1 MTEQVI
7 RVVGLNE
14 FRRGL
19 RGIDKALP
27 KTVRTTL
34 NTVVEAFI
42 GFVRPK
48 VPSVSGAAR
57 ASLRPQSTQSAAKI
71 AAGGPRAPYYAWL
84 DFGGRVGRRK
94 QTRRPVVAGGRYI
107 FPTLDE
113 RRTDIEALMLKG
125 LGQLAE
131 SNGVDVDG

>member
-7 RVVGLNE
+7 KVVGLNE

-19 RGIDKALP
+19 RGLDSALP
-27 KTVRTTL
+27 KAVRTTL
-34 NTVVEAFI
+34 NSVVELFI

-94 QTRRPVVAGGRYI
+94 QTKRPVIAGGRYI
-107 FPTLDE
+107 FPTLGE
-113 RRTDIEALMLKG
+113 HRADIEGAMLKG
-125 LGQLAE
+125 MIELAAR
-131 SNGVDVDG
+131 NGMDVDG